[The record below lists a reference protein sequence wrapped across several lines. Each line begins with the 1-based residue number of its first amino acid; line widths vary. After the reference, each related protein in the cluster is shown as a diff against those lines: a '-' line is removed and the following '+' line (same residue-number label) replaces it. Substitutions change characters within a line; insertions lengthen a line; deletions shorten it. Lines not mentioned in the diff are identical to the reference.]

1 MAIKTQKLLMA
12 CKFLLS
18 NIYAFWYWKLHCSAI
33 IEKIIAQMF
42 FYFLKL
48 DFGAKVYSL
57 NVKQYHWVRLIFF
70 GVGIFNCQHESI
82 SAYQTK
88 LGVACKSLK

>member
-18 NIYAFWYWKLHCSAI
+18 NIYAFWYWKLQWENNCTNV
-33 IEKIIAQMF
+33 

>member
-1 MAIKTQKLLMA
+1 MHFDIESCMQ
-12 CKFLLS
+12 
-18 NIYAFWYWKLHCSAI
+18 CSAI

-42 FYFLKL
+42 SYFMKIESGAYVYTLKCHTIL
-48 DFGAKVYSL
+48 LSKTY
-57 NVKQYHWVRLIFF
+57 IFF
-70 GVGIFNCQHESI
+70 GVGIFSCQHESI